1 MPVNPTPLSAPN
13 GIDLITEVACG
24 LLLEAGG
31 MSLTS
36 AQSEALPTL
45 ITAASREVQRFLGRL
60 IPLAAYTEV
69 VTPEGTRQDR
79 GEPATAKLAMF
90 PVQSVTR
97 CATGRTTVLSVGN

>member
-1 MPVNPTPLSAPN
+1 MAVTPTPLTSAN
-13 GIDLITEVACG
+13 AIDLVDRVACG

-60 IPLAAYTEV
+60 IPLAAYTEI

-79 GEPATAKLAMF
+79 GEPARR
-90 PVQSVTR
+90 SSR
-97 CATGRTTVLSVGN
+97 CSRSSQTSPAAPPGGRPC